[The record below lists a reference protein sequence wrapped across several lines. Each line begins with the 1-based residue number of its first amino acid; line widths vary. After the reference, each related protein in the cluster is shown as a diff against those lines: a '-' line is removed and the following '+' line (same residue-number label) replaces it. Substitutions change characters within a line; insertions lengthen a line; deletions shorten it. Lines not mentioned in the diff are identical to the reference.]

1 MENSG
6 QASNDAA
13 AGIGSARQGSSGG
26 YMVHETKP
34 IGNEFRHEQT
44 WPSIASLQGR
54 QDIDNMR
61 IKTIS
66 FSKWASNDTD
76 LSGIK
81 VTNNQGQTSELM
93 AKERYEFVSVILQ

>member
-54 QDIDNMR
+54 QEMGMV
-61 IKTIS
+61 IKTLS
-66 FSKWASNDTD
+66 WSRWATSDYD
-76 LSGIK
+76 LSGFK
-81 VTNNQGQTSELM
+81 VTNNHGQTSEIM
-93 AKERYEFVSVILQ
+93 GTERYGFESINL